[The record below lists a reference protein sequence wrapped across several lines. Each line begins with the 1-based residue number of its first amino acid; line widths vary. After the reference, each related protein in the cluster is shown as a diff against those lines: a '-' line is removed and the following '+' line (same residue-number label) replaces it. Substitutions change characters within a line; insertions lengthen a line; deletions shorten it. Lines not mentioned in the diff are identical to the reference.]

1 MLCLQLFTISPAN
14 QIHLYLETSGVE
26 KLCCSFFSMVKI
38 RPSFLGKS
46 PPWLAFLD
54 DIPCVMFLWGGICFE
69 FLGKSHGVKGSIPRE
84 GVVDVI
90 FSRQAPKIWLSKWLT
105 NGEVIKM
112 LVIWP
117 SLTINRL
124 TCSSKLCDSY
134 YVQCQSIKTDWM
146 LF

>member
-1 MLCLQLFTISPAN
+1 MVQIYSSAPWPNQMLSEDDFVPPAVHNSPAN

-54 DIPCVMFLWGGICFE
+54 DIPCVMFLWRGICFE
-69 FLGKSHGVKGSIPRE
+69 ILRKKSRCFIVAFHGQ

-90 FSRQAPKIWLSKWLT
+90 FSRQAPKI
-105 NGEVIKM
+105 
-112 LVIWP
+112 
-117 SLTINRL
+117 
-124 TCSSKLCDSY
+124 
-134 YVQCQSIKTDWM
+134 
-146 LF
+146 